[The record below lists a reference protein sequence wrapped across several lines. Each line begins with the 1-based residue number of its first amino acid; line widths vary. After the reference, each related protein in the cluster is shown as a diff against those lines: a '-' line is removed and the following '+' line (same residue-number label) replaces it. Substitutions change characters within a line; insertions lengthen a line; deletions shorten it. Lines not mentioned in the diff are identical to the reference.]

1 MNGKKVKLVTNPNKC
16 VNKGI
21 QWWVKCEGKK
31 VAIYTRYGEKK

>member
-31 VAIYTRYGEKK
+31 VAIYIRYGEKK